1 MDIATKTARIRAV
14 NHAKPA
20 EITESNP
27 EKPGRIS
34 RSMLWAEPFRLFFPA
49 AVCAGLTGVL
59 LWPLHFSGLAA
70 FYPGTSHARLMGHGF
85 FGGFILGFL
94 GTAVPRMLSARP
106 LGPIEAGG
114 LLAVYALMVSLHACG
129 FTAGGDLALLTLLA
143 FLATSLLRRFATRTD
158 LPPPGFVLLPIAF
171 AAVITG
177 VLLDRF
183 TPQDGEGL
191 TAFRLGMPRLLMY
204 QGFVLLPIMAVGP
217 FLFPRF
223 FGKKSSHDLPEAASP
238 TREWTTQ
245 ALIAAT
251 AGSLVVGSFLVEA
264 QGWTRSG
271 HFLRFCVVLGYL
283 LLQSPVFRSGR
294 PKDRFARSLKTGS
307 ALLALGFLAVSIAP
321 IYRIALLHLTLV
333 GGAATITISV
343 ATRVVFG
350 HSGNHGLL
358 SQRNRWFT
366 VASVLMY
373 VGMLTR
379 VSGDFWPKIMISH
392 YNYGAIFWGGGL
404 LVWAWHVIP
413 KVLVPDPD

>member
-204 QGFVLLPIMAVGP
+204 QGFVLLRIMAVGP

-251 AGSLVVGSFLVEA
+251 AGSLVVGSFL
-264 QGWTRSG
+264 
-271 HFLRFCVVLGYL
+271 
-283 LLQSPVFRSGR
+283 
-294 PKDRFARSLKTGS
+294 
-307 ALLALGFLAVSIAP
+307 
-321 IYRIALLHLTLV
+321 RIAIVV
-333 GGAATITISV
+333 GEI
-343 ATRVVFG
+343 RK
-350 HSGNHGLL
+350 NL
-358 SQRNRWFT
+358 NE
-366 VASVLMY
+366 
-373 VGMLTR
+373 
-379 VSGDFWPKIMISH
+379 
-392 YNYGAIFWGGGL
+392 
-404 LVWAWHVIP
+404 
-413 KVLVPDPD
+413 